1 MSRKHQIKK
10 LSDLSLNSLASSIV
24 TVVGNAHFHE
34 NYNYETMYQLSEIDM
49 SLVMV
54 EISSYLECCGA
65 TNIIYEDLLKVILG
79 SDVSPSIRYVCL
91 QILLNDTVQTLIT
104 ENFPYPYYERILQL
118 ISQQGKNLR
127 YLNLKGIWVKSEHM
141 CYLYTLI
148 RNCPNLYKLVIPYI
162 ANDDL
167 LKHIAMYSKNL
178 HSLDIS
184 GETDITDLGIQ
195 NVCHGISNNLL
206 TVVDIGSLGDE
217 NVDHDDV
224 ACLILNIPNLVSLV
238 TYSFVGKALR
248 YIVENKSPRFKS
260 KLQYVHDT
268 ETKGRTL
275 ECIVSTCPD
284 LKLIYLDTPE
294 PGILH
299 KLSGLK
305 KLQKLKVYKFNC
317 EEIYPVLEEIGD
329 NLQHLTF
336 IKGKSRYAMD
346 IGKIVKTCPN
356 LQDLD
361 FYMMDSL
368 TYTLS
373 SSFRCL
379 EGLEILNSPL
389 SADCL
394 KSFICNTSKSLKRLA
409 VDVVNFSDEEM
420 IK

>member
-1 MSRKHQIKK
+1 MSRKHQIRK

-24 TVVGNAHFHE
+24 TAVGSAYFNE
-34 NYNYETMYQLSEIDM
+34 NYETMYQFSEIDM

-54 EISSYLECCGA
+54 QISSYLECCGA
-65 TNIIYEDLLKVILG
+65 TNIIYEDLLKTILS
-79 SDVSPSIRYVCL
+79 SDISPSIRFACL

-104 ENFPYPYYERILQL
+104 ENFPYPYYERILQV
-118 ISQQGKNLR
+118 ICQQGKNIR
-127 YLNLKGIWVKSEHM
+127 YLSLKGIWIKTDHM
-141 CYLYTLI
+141 CYMYTLI
-148 RNCPNLYKLVIPYI
+148 RNLPNLYKLVIPYI

-167 LKHIAMYSKNL
+167 IKHIAMYSKNL
-178 HSLDIS
+178 HALDIS
-184 GETDITDLGIQ
+184 GETDITDLGID
-195 NVCHGISNNLL
+195 NLCHGINNDLL
-206 TVVDIGSLGDE
+206 TVIDIGSLGDE

-224 ACLILNIPNLVSLV
+224 ANLILNIPNLVSLV

-248 YIVENKSPRFKS
+248 YIVENKFQCFKC

-268 ETKGRTL
+268 ETKDKTL
-275 ECIVSTCPD
+275 DCIVRTCPN

-299 KLSGLK
+299 KLSQ
-305 KLQKLKVYKFNC
+305 LQKLQRLKIYKFNC
-317 EEIYPVLEEIGD
+317 EEIYPVLEDIGE
-329 NLQHLTF
+329 NLQHITF

-346 IGKIVKTCPN
+346 IGRIAKTCPN

-368 TYTLS
+368 TYTS
-373 SSFRCL
+373 GGSFRKL

-389 SADCL
+389 STNCL
-394 KSFICNTSKSLKRLA
+394 KSFICNNSKSLKRLA
-409 VDVVNFSDEEM
+409 VDVVNFTDEEM